1 MDVLNTLCCMCGAQ
15 CGMEVHVQDNK
26 ILKIRG
32 LKEDKN
38 TRGKLCAKGLASLQL
53 EYEANRLKYP
63 MQRVGERGSGKWNR
77 IKWEEALSLIKDKLE
92 ETVHQYGSKSVAWHR
107 GTAPRWGSSWHILQ
121 RFMNVFGSPNLAT
134 HNHICDAPRAMSYY
148 HTFGDRPFPDY
159 KLAKCIIIWGSNP
172 AATSLIGGMKKI
184 FDAKDNGAK
193 LIVIDPC
200 FTKTASKA
208 DIFVQLRSGTD
219 GALALGMLNVI
230 INEDLYDRE
239 FVEKWTVGFNEMSDM
254 VQEYTPE
261 KVEAIT
267 GVSKH
272 TIKEISRI
280 YANTKPAIIQ
290 CGNGLDQHTNVVQ
303 TVRALAALM
312 AITGNLGIPGG
323 QIFNL
328 PLGLKDISLKGMIEN
343 AYEKSVSSHPLY
355 YNLPAPT
362 LVSTPEITD
371 SILNGE
377 PYQIKALIVQASSIG
392 TISSNRKRVMEALKK
407 LDFLVV
413 HELFMTATAE
423 QADIVL
429 PATTF
434 LEQPSLIRRGGPDVE
449 SSFIGMM
456 NKTVEPLGECWSDLK
471 FIIELAKKL
480 GYDKEFSWKNEEDA
494 FNEELAPLGL
504 TVEKIRENPGGVEIK
519 LDNSMIYKRYERE
532 GFGTPTGKVE
542 LYSKTFQEAG
552 YDPLPVY
559 KEPAESPHS
568 RPDIYEEYPLV
579 CNTGL
584 KPGIFTHTRY
594 RQLPWLKELMP
605 EAFSLVHPMDAD
617 RVGVTDGD
625 LINIESLRGSIQI
638 RAKVTPSIKEGTVM
652 VTHGWGQPYVGGPIA
667 NILTDDQER
676 GPISGATG
684 NRSFLCRITRGED
697 VQ

>member
-1 MDVLNTLCCMCGAQ
+1 
-15 CGMEVHVQDNK
+15 
-26 ILKIRG
+26 
-32 LKEDKN
+32 
-38 TRGKLCAKGLASLQL
+38 
-53 EYEANRLKYP
+53 
-63 MQRVGERGSGKWNR
+63 
-77 IKWEEALSLIKDKLE
+77 
-92 ETVHQYGSKSVAWHR
+92 
-107 GTAPRWGSSWHILQ
+107 
-121 RFMNVFGSPNLAT
+121 
-134 HNHICDAPRAMSYY
+134 
-148 HTFGDRPFPDY
+148 
-159 KLAKCIIIWGSNP
+159 
-172 AATSLIGGMKKI
+172 
-184 FDAKDNGAK
+184 
-193 LIVIDPC
+193 
-200 FTKTASKA
+200 
-208 DIFVQLRSGTD
+208 
-219 GALALGMLNVI
+219 
-230 INEDLYDRE
+230 
-239 FVEKWTVGFNEMSDM
+239 
-254 VQEYTPE
+254 
-261 KVEAIT
+261 
-267 GVSKH
+267 
-272 TIKEISRI
+272 
-280 YANTKPAIIQ
+280 
-290 CGNGLDQHTNVVQ
+290 
-303 TVRALAALM
+303 
-312 AITGNLGIPGG
+312 
-323 QIFNL
+323 
-328 PLGLKDISLKGMIEN
+328 
-343 AYEKSVSSHPLY
+343 
-355 YNLPAPT
+355 
-362 LVSTPEITD
+362 
-371 SILNGE
+371 
-377 PYQIKALIVQASSIG
+377 
-392 TISSNRKRVMEALKK
+392 MEALKK

-434 LEQPSLIRRGGPDVE
+434 LEQPSLVRRGGPDVE

-471 FIIELAKKL
+471 FIIQLAKKL
-480 GYDKEFSWKNEEDA
+480 GYDKEFKWENEEEAYD
-494 FNEELAPLGL
+494 EMLAPLDL
-504 TVEKIRENPGGVEIK
+504 TVEKLRENSEG
-519 LDNSMIYKRYERE
+519 MIIRFDPTEVYKRYERE

-559 KEPAESPHS
+559 KEPAESPYS

-652 VTHGWGQPYVGGPIA
+652 VTHGWGQPYVGGPVA